1 VTYSLQEDSRKP
13 SLSCNY
19 QKTEE
24 EESAEIMWYVVY
36 STNMLEPIYVA
47 YLSELESHDE
57 NTESDAMLKELSKP
71 SGIAVKVAINK
82 WQIHLDNETGRLV
95 QLVGTVPMWTLLGV

>member
-1 VTYSLQEDSRKP
+1 
-13 SLSCNY
+13 
-19 QKTEE
+19 
-24 EESAEIMWYVVY
+24 MWYVVY

-95 QLVGTVPMWTLLGV
+95 QLVGTVPVWMVLGADSPMESTSYGWYCRFNSYEVGLLLVP